1 MDDTTAL
8 LTLIRAP
15 MRSALRSALIDR
27 HGSPAAALRA
37 GPSAWRSAGLN
48 AKAMAALARPDRAAL
63 AADLAWLYGPDR
75 HLIGWGEADYPAL
88 LARVDEAPTGL
99 FVEGDRQWLWHPQ
112 IAVVGSRHPSP
123 VGADNA
129 RQFARELALAGLVVT
144 SGMADGIDTQA
155 HRAALAAGQTLAVV
169 ATGLDM
175 AFPAGNAALMRQ
187 IASQGAVVSE
197 YPPGTQPRQSHFPA
211 RNRLIAGLSLG
222 TLVVEAAERSGALI
236 TARLAAQAGREVFA
250 IPGSIHNP
258 LARGCHRL
266 IRQGAALVES
276 PLEVRQGLSTM
287 ALSLAE
293 CLRQQLPEPEPDL
306 PESRPGSHHES
317 RPTPAVM
324 PPAQRQLL
332 DLIGFE
338 PVALDPLAERS
349 GLTVPRLSAMLLA
362 MEMDGWIL
370 SDNGRY
376 SRRA

>member
-15 MRSALRSALIDR
+15 MRPALRSALIDR

-37 GPSAWRSAGLN
+37 GPSAWRAAGLN
-48 AKAMAALARPDRAAL
+48 AKAMTALARPDRAAL
-63 AADLAWLYGPDR
+63 AADLAWLSGPDR
-75 HLIGWGEADYPAL
+75 HLIGWGETDYPAL
-88 LARVDEAPTGL
+88 LARIDEAPAGL
-99 FVEGDRQWLWHPQ
+99 FVEGDRQWLWYPQ

-144 SGMADGIDTQA
+144 SGLADGIDTQA

-169 ATGLDM
+169 ATGLDV

-236 TARLAAQAGREVFA
+236 TARLAVQAGREVFA

-276 PLEVRQGLSTM
+276 PLEVRQGLATM

-293 CLRQQLPEPEPDL
+293 CLRQQLSEPEAAL
-306 PESRPGSHHES
+306 SESRQEA
-317 RPTPAVM
+317 RPTPAGLA
-324 PPAQRQLL
+324 PAQQQLL